1 MARHFLNILD
11 IPRKDA
17 WNLLERAKILKQ
29 ERMTLDILT
38 GKTVVLL
45 FEKSSTRT
53 RVSFEVAIRELGGQ
67 SLLMT
72 PGESQLGRSEPL
84 RDTARVLSRY
94 VHAVVVRTFG
104 QDKLEEMAR
113 FASIPVLNALSDSY
127 HPCQVLSD
135 VMTMHERT
143 PELDKL
149 KVAWVGDG
157 NNMAHSWINAAVHFP
172 FSLHMAIPEG
182 FDPDPKI
189 LENARNQGAKI
200 ELTRDPRRAV
210 EGSDYVNT
218 DVWASMGQ
226 EGEQQERMETF
237 APFQVNEELLARA
250 GSNAR
255 VMHCLPAHRGEE
267 ITEGVI
273 EGPSSIVWDQ
283 AENRLHMQK
292 AILVWIFTDAST
304 EREHEHPIE

>member
-1 MARHFLNILD
+1 
-11 IPRKDA
+11 
-17 WNLLERAKILKQ
+17 
-29 ERMTLDILT
+29 
-38 GKTVVLL
+38 
-45 FEKSSTRT
+45 
-53 RVSFEVAIRELGGQ
+53 
-67 SLLMT
+67 
-72 PGESQLGRSEPL
+72 
-84 RDTARVLSRY
+84 
-94 VHAVVVRTFG
+94 
-104 QDKLEEMAR
+104 
-113 FASIPVLNALSDSY
+113 
-127 HPCQVLSD
+127 
-135 VMTMHERT
+135 
-143 PELDKL
+143 
-149 KVAWVGDG
+149 
-157 NNMAHSWINAAVHFP
+157 P